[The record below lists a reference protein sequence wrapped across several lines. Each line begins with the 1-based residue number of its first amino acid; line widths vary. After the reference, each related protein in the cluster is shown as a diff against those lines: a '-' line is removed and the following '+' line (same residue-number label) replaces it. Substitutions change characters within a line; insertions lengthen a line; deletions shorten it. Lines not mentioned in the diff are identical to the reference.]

1 MNCIPQAPA
10 WAHSKEDIP
19 ACFPV
24 AQTSICI
31 CSVLNYFSNAST
43 FWCCWYS
50 FFFFKLNDLTE
61 NYRSYCFCHWGKK
74 TKNKKK
80 IPDWERANFRL
91 VSQKLFDLFSQTFE
105 LVSWHFEILKSKRWD
120 TDLKFWLLGGKIFSF
135 VFFFSFFKFRGGNKL
150 PQKTALKRTA
160 VEILPSGGRCCHYVG
175 RKRFIVGHVVLHTNY
190 GHFIAFNFLWA
201 TWNNLAGGIHLVFGW
216 VVRCRISEEEWVGNS
231 CVISR
236 QHLDT

>member
-1 MNCIPQAPA
+1 MNCILQAPA

-19 ACFPV
+19 AWFPV

-120 TDLKFWLLGGKIFSF
+120 TDLKFWLLDGKIFSF
-135 VFFFSFFKFRGGNKL
+135 VFFFFFFQIQRWKQASTENRSKTHCCWNTAIGRQMLSLRRTQKIHCGTCSFAHKL
-150 PQKTALKRTA
+150 
-160 VEILPSGGRCCHYVG
+160 
-175 RKRFIVGHVVLHTNY
+175 
-190 GHFIAFNFLWA
+190 W
-201 TWNNLAGGIHLVFGW
+201 
-216 VVRCRISEEEWVGNS
+216 
-231 CVISR
+231 
-236 QHLDT
+236 

>member
-1 MNCIPQAPA
+1 MHQHFGVA
-10 WAHSKEDIP
+10 DIP
-19 ACFPV
+19 F
-24 AQTSICI
+24 SF
-31 CSVLNYFSNAST
+31 LNSMTWLKTIEAIVSAT
-43 FWCCWYS
+43 G
-50 FFFFKLNDLTE
+50 
-61 NYRSYCFCHWGKK
+61 GKKQK
-74 TKNKKK
+74 TKNK

-160 VEILPSGGRCCHYVG
+160 VEILSSGGRCCHYVG

-201 TWNNLAGGIHLVFGW
+201 TWNNFGRW
-216 VVRCRISEEEWVGNS
+216 DSPCIWVG
-231 CVISR
+231 CKV
-236 QHLDT
+236 